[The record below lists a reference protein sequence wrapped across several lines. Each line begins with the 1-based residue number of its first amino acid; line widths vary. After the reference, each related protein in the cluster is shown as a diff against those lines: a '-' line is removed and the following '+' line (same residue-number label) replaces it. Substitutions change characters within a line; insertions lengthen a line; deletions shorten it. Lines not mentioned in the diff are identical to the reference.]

1 MSKRVNVGE
10 FLTLTSG
17 LKVKIADSKKCVSI
31 YGLFGNDRIPTNFN
45 TEAFD
50 ILVESWEEVK
60 AFMEANR
67 DQLLTKDERKHLN
80 KVSKVEAKILKDAD
94 TLKVKQKAIELMKQN
109 KGLDFDSAMQ
119 LAAAS

>member
-1 MSKRVNVGE
+1 MSKRVNVNE

-17 LKVKIADSKKCVSI
+17 LKIKIAESRKCVSI

-67 DQLLTKDERKHLN
+67 DQLLTRDERKHLN
-80 KVSKVEAKILKDAD
+80 KVSKVEAKLVKDAES
-94 TLKVKQKAIELMKQN
+94 LKQKQKAIELMKEN
-109 KGLDFDSAMQ
+109 KGLDWDSAMQ
-119 LAAAS
+119 LAAS